1 MRIGLDAMGGDHA
14 PREIVRGALAAR
26 DALGADDVI
35 VLVGHEKAIR
45 EHLGKE
51 CGCPQIVIQ
60 HAEQAI
66 GMGEPPVEALR
77 GKPNSS
83 IVILT
88 KMHRR
93 GELDACI
100 SAGNTGAY
108 VAAAQVGLRRL
119 KGVDRPGIA
128 VLAPTFHGPVAMC
141 DCGANV
147 NCRPHHLHQYAVM
160 TSVYMKAVCNVDSPR
175 VGLLSVGQEEGKG
188 NSLVKK
194 ASALMRNDSSINF
207 VGNVEG
213 HDLLRNV
220 MDVMVCEGFVGNVVL
235 KLVEGLGV
243 GVVKMLA
250 SQLQQIMPDHTN
262 EIRQVVGKI
271 HDLYDFNQYGGAP
284 LLGVDGI
291 WIVCHGASQDYSVRN
306 AVREAIQF
314 SRRRV
319 NELITQQ
326 LNVK

>member
-1 MRIGLDAMGGDHA
+1 
-14 PREIVRGALAAR
+14 
-26 DALGADDVI
+26 
-35 VLVGHEKAIR
+35 
-45 EHLGKE
+45 
-51 CGCPQIVIQ
+51 
-60 HAEQAI
+60 
-66 GMGEPPVEALR
+66 
-77 GKPNSS
+77 
-83 IVILT
+83 
-88 KMHRR
+88 
-93 GELDACI
+93 
-100 SAGNTGAY
+100 
-108 VAAAQVGLRRL
+108 
-119 KGVDRPGIA
+119 
-128 VLAPTFHGPVAMC
+128 
-141 DCGANV
+141 
-147 NCRPHHLHQYAVM
+147 
-160 TSVYMKAVCNVDSPR
+160 VCNVDSPR

-194 ASALMRNDSSINF
+194 ASALMRDDPSINF
-207 VGNVEG
+207 IGNVEG

-250 SQLQQIMPDHTN
+250 SQLQQIMPDHMN